1 MCNKRSNEKRIV
13 AVQNEDPESSGEKEA
28 KRKNNH
34 GNKIMNELWRLDT
47 LYNPTLNYMKNVDW
61 AFVGGTGDEYNLP
74 EFFKDAWDHPEE
86 EDRMKWREAIKKEIG
101 DMESRRVWKGIKR
114 RDIPSDKRLIGS
126 RWIFRVK
133 RNGVFRARLVALG
146 YSQIPGVNFTDT

>member
-1 MCNKRSNEKRIV
+1 
-13 AVQNEDPESSGEKEA
+13 
-28 KRKNNH
+28 
-34 GNKIMNELWRLDT
+34 
-47 LYNPTLNYMKNVDW
+47 MKNVDC
-61 AFVGGTGDEYNLP
+61 AFVGGTSNEYDHP

-114 RDIPSDKRLIGS
+114 RDIPSDRRLIGS
-126 RWIFRVK
+126 RWVFRVK

-146 YSQIPGVNFTDT
+146 YSQIPGVDFTDNFALVINEVTF